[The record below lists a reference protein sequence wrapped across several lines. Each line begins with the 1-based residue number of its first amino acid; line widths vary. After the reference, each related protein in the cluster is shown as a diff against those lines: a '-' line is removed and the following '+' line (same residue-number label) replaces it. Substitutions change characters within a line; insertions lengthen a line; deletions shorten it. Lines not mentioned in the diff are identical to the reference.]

1 MNINDILK
9 NEQIAGILKKTGI
22 SEKQVN
28 SVVNTALSSISKK
41 NKENPKQT
49 ASLLS
54 ANENTDEDNAYSN
67 LIESDFVQNLIKKV
81 GLSESTA
88 NQVKTVMPQIIK
100 QVSSNVNS
108 KASKE
113 GNGLEDIISSVFSGF
128 SENSG
133 AKSGGKNNSIVNSI
147 TGFIGGFFKK

>member
-133 AKSGGKNNSIVNSI
+133 AKSGGKNNSIVNSL

>member
-113 GNGLEDIISSVFSGF
+113 GNGMEDIISSVFSGF

-133 AKSGGKNNSIVNSI
+133 AKSNGKNNSIVNSI

>member
-28 SVVNTALSSISKK
+28 SVVNTALSSISRK

-81 GLSESTA
+81 GLSESAA

>member
-28 SVVNTALSSISKK
+28 SVVNSALSSISKK
-41 NKENPKQT
+41 SKENPKQA

-54 ANENTDEDNAYSN
+54 ENENTEEDNAYSN
-67 LIESDFVQNLIKKV
+67 LIETDFVQNLIKKV

-100 QVSSNVNS
+100 QVSTNVNS
-108 KASKE
+108 KAKKK
-113 GNGLEDIISSVFSGF
+113 GNGLEDIISTVFSGF
-128 SENSG
+128 SENSTS
-133 AKSGGKNNSIVNSI
+133 KSGGKNNSIVNSI